1 MNAIKYLSILL
12 FCLVCNACE
21 KVQIPDAPSFDLT
34 EIVAFKAYD
43 VNKADIA
50 TDNPL
55 IDIKTGTILVPIREG
70 VDLKSIFATCG
81 LSSGATISPA
91 MEKYEDWSTSS
102 KSFTVTSASGK
113 RSQQW
118 TITLKQQ

>member
-1 MNAIKYLSILL
+1 MNAIKYVSILL
-12 FCLVCNACE
+12 FCIVCNSCE

-55 IDIKTGTILVPIREG
+55 IDIEG
-70 VDLKSIFATCG
+70 GMIIVSVKDEVDLKSIFATCG

-91 MEKYEDWSTSS
+91 MDKYDDWSTQS
-102 KSFTVTSASGK
+102 KSFIVTSASGK

-118 TITLKQQ
+118 TITLKK